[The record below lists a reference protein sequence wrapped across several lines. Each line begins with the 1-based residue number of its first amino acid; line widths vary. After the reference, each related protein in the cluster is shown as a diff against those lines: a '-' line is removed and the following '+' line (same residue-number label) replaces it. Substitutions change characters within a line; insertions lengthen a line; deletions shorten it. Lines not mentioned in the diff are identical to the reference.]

1 MKNEFGKNRKVIS
14 LALLLGMCVAAPVLA
29 DDHKD
34 HGVNENRDIE
44 VAVSDARIEGQ
55 LWSTYALSEH
65 LSAFDIDVSVYSGE
79 VTLTGAVEDDVQKD
93 LAEEIARGIDGVDDV
108 DNNIEVASD
117 TERRIRGDDDSDR
130 SFGDRVSD
138 ATTTATVKSKLLW
151 NRNTGG
157 LDINVS
163 TRNGNLTLE
172 GESDSEASKE
182 LAERLASNTDGVRSV
197 DNRIQVVADVD
208 SDDDDGRDMG
218 DAVSDSWI
226 TTKVKSTLLFSSDVS
241 GLDISVDTK
250 DGVVTLEGEADHAR
264 DRQRAVQLSRDIKGV
279 KQVNADAVRIEDRR
293 VDDR

>member
-34 HGVNENRDIE
+34 HGANENRDIE